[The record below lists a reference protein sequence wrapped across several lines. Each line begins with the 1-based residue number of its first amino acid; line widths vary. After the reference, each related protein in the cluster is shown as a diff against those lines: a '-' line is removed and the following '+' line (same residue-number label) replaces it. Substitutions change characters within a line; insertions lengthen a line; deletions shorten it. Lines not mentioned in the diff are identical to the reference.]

1 MSKNSVPM
9 NPSKVRN
16 NNGNKT
22 ATRPRDFENRYANV
36 KQIIVAKTNPKLA
49 LVLTRSKNP

>member
-1 MSKNSVPM
+1 M